1 MYNYMRSIITL
12 CLTFSALVCLQ
23 AQIFNVG
30 AGAGFVFNEG
40 NTAFGPQLR
49 IQYNINESFNI
60 AGSYSHYLTK
70 DSGYAIDA
78 DLRYKLFKIGNVRFN
93 PLGGIG
99 YRKFGGIALNLGLVT
114 EIPQNSF
121 IIYIEPKFIIDE
133 TAVFAL
139 TGGVLF

>member
-1 MYNYMRSIITL
+1 MRSVITL
-12 CLTFSALVCLQ
+12 CLTLGVCVFLH

-49 IQYNINESFNI
+49 IQYNINDNFNI

-70 DSGYAIDA
+70 DSGYAFDA
-78 DLRYKLFKIGNVRFN
+78 DLRYKLFQIGEVRVN
-93 PLGGIG
+93 PLAGIG
-99 YRKFGGIALNLGLVT
+99 YRNFGGIALNLGFLT

-121 IIYIEPKFIIDE
+121 IIYIEPKFVIDE
-133 TAVFAL
+133 TAIFAL
-139 TGGVLF
+139 TGGILF